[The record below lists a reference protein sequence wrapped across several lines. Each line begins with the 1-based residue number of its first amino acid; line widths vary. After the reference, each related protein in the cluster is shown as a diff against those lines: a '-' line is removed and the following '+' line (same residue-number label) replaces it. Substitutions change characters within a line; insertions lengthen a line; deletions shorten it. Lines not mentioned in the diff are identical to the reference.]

1 MLRLL
6 DIELG
11 ILVLNWAVG
20 LSTPTTVLGNCEPLQ
35 KRKWCLDPEAFN
47 YLPT

>member
-1 MLRLL
+1 M
-6 DIELG
+6 LG
-11 ILVLNWAVG
+11 ILEIEPGIQILNRALG
-20 LSTPTTVLGNCEPLQ
+20 FSTPTTVLGNCEPLQ